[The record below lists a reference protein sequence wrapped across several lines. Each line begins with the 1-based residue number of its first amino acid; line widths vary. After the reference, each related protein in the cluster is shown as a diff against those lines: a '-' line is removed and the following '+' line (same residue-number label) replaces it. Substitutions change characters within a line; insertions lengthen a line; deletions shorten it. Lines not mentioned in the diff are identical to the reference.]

1 MGANNLLVKDVDYMR
16 QALDQARR
24 AQARGEV
31 PVGAL
36 IVSGSEIVGL
46 GNNRNIVDNDPTAHA
61 EIVAMRDAGRRLNNH
76 RLLGSTLYV
85 TLEPCVM
92 CAGALLHA
100 RVERLVFGAADP
112 LAGAAGGRF
121 DTLLSDDFNHKIQV
135 DGGVL
140 RDECSQILKD
150 FFAQRR

>member
-16 QALDQARR
+16 KALDQARQ

-36 IVSGSEIVGL
+36 IVAGGEIVGL
-46 GNNRNIVDNDPTAHA
+46 GNNRNIADRDPTAHA
-61 EIVAMRDAGRRLNNH
+61 EIVAMRDAGRRLKNH
-76 RLLGSTLYV
+76 RLLGSTLYI
-85 TLEPCVM
+85 TLEPCTM
-92 CAGALLHA
+92 CAGAMLHA
-100 RVERLVFGAADP
+100 RVERLVYGASDP

-121 DTLLSDDFNHKIQV
+121 DTLLLDDFNHKIQV

-140 RDECSQILKD
+140 REECAAMLKD

>member
-16 QALDQARR
+16 QALEQARQ

-31 PVGAL
+31 PVGAV
-36 IVSGSEIVGL
+36 IVARGEIVGV

-61 EIVAMRDAGRRLNNH
+61 EIVAMRDAGRSVSNH

-100 RVERLVFGAADP
+100 RVERLVFGASDP

-121 DTLLSDDFNHKIQV
+121 ETLLADDFNHKIQV